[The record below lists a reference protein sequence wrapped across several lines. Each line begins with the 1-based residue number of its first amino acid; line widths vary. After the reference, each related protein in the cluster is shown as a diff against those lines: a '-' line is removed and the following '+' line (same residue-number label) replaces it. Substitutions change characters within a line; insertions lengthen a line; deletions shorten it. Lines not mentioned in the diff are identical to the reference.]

1 MTPRTPSAIP
11 VFVIAGILL
20 VLAVVTGID
29 LLGKP
34 LRLVN
39 VIKIIGMSMTA
50 GVLFMQ
56 AVLQARQN
64 GTKNTT
70 D

>member
-1 MTPRTPSAIP
+1 
-11 VFVIAGILL
+11 VIAGILL